1 MTPPPSFLK
10 ETVTLHLSLFTV
22 GQLRLGP
29 PPHCRTPPTHIV
41 VAKGRR
47 EPKIGGGSASVP
59 FPPPSCPQFWAT
71 QHCVWGGGE
80 VFIWGGGSQFVCSP
94 PPPPHFKDPQQC
106 CLLHTPLQ

>member
-1 MTPPPSFLK
+1 MTPPPPFLK

-29 PPHCRTPPTHIV
+29 PPHCWTPPTHIV

-47 EPKIGGGSASVP
+47 EPKIGGGLLLFLS
-59 FPPPSCPQFWAT
+59 PPLLPLTRPHSTVCGGEGKYLS
-71 QHCVWGGGE
+71 GGG
-80 VFIWGGGSQFVCSP
+80 VSQFVP
-94 PPPPHFKDPQQC
+94 LPPPHFKDPQQC